1 MWPEAWG
8 EKGSFSSPVTSSPN
22 PEGVRPPPLEWSS
35 LGTGSIH
42 LLCILTRIRYYC
54 FNKCMSFCFLY
65 FPNDSYSEYI
75 SILLESIY
83 IFWSVLFKSFAYFKI
98 ALFYW
103 VLRVLDTNSVFFQ
116 ACTFKDLLALLVKIE
131 TKHLLNAEGRAYHH
145 DLGVALM
152 DS

>member
-1 MWPEAWG
+1 MYPCR
-8 EKGSFSSPVTSSPN
+8 V
-22 PEGVRPPPLEWSS
+22 
-35 LGTGSIH
+35 LGQRTGRRGWEYNSQSVNEIKMELGWRSTWSIH

-116 ACTFKDLLALLVKIE
+116 ACTFKDLLALLVKIK
-131 TKHLLNAEGRAYHH
+131 TKHLLNAEGRAYH